1 MRQTKLVGIVLLVAL
16 AAVLASA
23 CGGGGADTEAKPTMP
38 SSQISKPKPT
48 VVLVNATT
56 AGVFDNYFAILNITA
71 KNDGAD
77 GIVIVVAS
85 INQAGETK
93 KNEMPVYLSQG
104 ATQTVK
110 LVFPLKWR
118 GGDWTPTVGTEV
130 P

>member
-1 MRQTKLVGIVLLVAL
+1 
-16 AAVLASA
+16 
-23 CGGGGADTEAKPTMP
+23 MP

-85 INQAGETK
+85 INQAGETR

>member
-16 AAVLASA
+16 SAVLTSA
-23 CGGGGADTEAKPTMP
+23 CGGGGVGTEAKPTIP
-38 SSQISKPKPT
+38 SSEISKPKPT

-85 INQAGETK
+85 INQAGETR

-110 LVFPLKWR
+110 MVFPLKWR
-118 GGDWTPTVGTEV
+118 GGEWTPTVGTEV